1 MSDPVRTLID
11 ELIESQRRL
20 DTPVAR
26 FAAAHTAADNTATA
40 HSSRAGLGAQLI
52 PLSAP
57 GPGEQYAF
65 QVDLDSCTG
74 CKACV
79 SGCHS
84 LNGLDD
90 EETWRDVGLVYAN
103 ESLATLAG
111 IAGLQRD
118 NRASE
123 RNAELQLGSAACAAP
138 FAQTVTTACHHCEDP
153 ACLNGCPVVA
163 YEKDPITGIVVH
175 LDDQCIG
182 CSYCVLKCPY
192 DVPKFNERLGI
203 VRKCD
208 MCHGRLAAGE
218 APACAQACPTQ
229 AISIVTV
236 PVTTSQIS
244 NLKSQSAHPATAP
257 SSGVD
262 ARSQISDFKSQIA
275 ANAPT
280 SSAATALAALSGTD
294 SAYTRPTTRY
304 VSKNPLPTS
313 LFAAD
318 AHTLRPQHPHYALV
332 ILLVLTQIGLG
343 LLLAPLAASQISNLK
358 FETPSPLLALFGLG
372 LYATGLVAS
381 IAHLGQPLRAWR
393 IFLGLRTSW
402 LSREALLLGA
412 AFPLLSAIL
421 LRSDLA
427 QSLLAKFASPLPSLL
442 QQALQLAPLAGL
454 LLASL
459 GVFCSAMIY
468 TDTRRQFW
476 RLPQTLGRMGGTVAI
491 AALIPL
497 SAPLAAVTLVAK
509 LALELNTLRGGSPSA
524 RLQRSLLSPLVAA
537 RLVIASLILPTLF
550 VAPAGVTVVLFALGE
565 LLERTL
571 FFRAVDSPKMPGQPT
586 R

>member
-1 MSDPVRTLID
+1 MPASPNPVRTLID

-26 FAAAHTAADNTATA
+26 FAAAHSAADNAESS

-84 LNGLDD
+84 LNGLDN

-103 ESLATLAG
+103 DSLATL
-111 IAGLQRD
+111 AGLQRD

-208 MCHGRLAAGE
+208 MCHGRLAVGE
-218 APACAQACPTQ
+218 APACAQACPTE
-229 AISIVTV
+229 AISIIKVSV
-236 PVTTSQIS
+236 SIAGAAISTTAIEP
-244 NLKSQSAHPATAP
+244 H
-257 SSGVD
+257 
-262 ARSQISDFKSQIA
+262 A
-275 ANAPT
+275 ALT
-280 SSAATALAALSGTD
+280 ALSGTD

-304 VSKNPLPTS
+304 VSIKPLPAG

-318 AHTLRPQHPHYALV
+318 ARTLRPQHAHYALV
-332 ILLVLTQIGLG
+332 FLLVLTQLGVG
-343 LLLAPLAASQISNLK
+343 LLLSSQ
-358 FETPSPLLALFGLG
+358 LLAPSSQLLAVLG
-372 LYATGLVAS
+372 LALYSTGLVAS

-402 LSREALLLGA
+402 LSREAVLLGM
-412 AFPLLSAIL
+412 AFPLLAAAL
-421 LRSDLA
+421 LTTEMGANLLA
-427 QSLLAKFASPLPSLL
+427 QFAPPLPHLL
-442 QQALQLAPLAGL
+442 QRGVELSPTAGL
-454 LLASL
+454 LIAGL

-476 RLPQTLGRMGGTVAI
+476 CLTQTLGRMFGTVAI

-497 SAPLAAVTLVAK
+497 SAPLAAVLLVAK
-509 LALELNTLRGGSPSA
+509 LALELNTLRGTSTSA
-524 RLQRSLLSPLVAA
+524 RLQRGPLSPLVVA
-537 RLVIASLILPTLF
+537 RLAVAGLVVAAVF
-550 VAPAGVTVVLFALGE
+550 VAPAFASVLLFGVGE
-565 LLERTL
+565 FLERTL
-571 FFRAVDSPKMPGQPT
+571 FFRAVDSPKMPGVPA

>member
-26 FAAAHTAADNTATA
+26 FAAAHAAENNASA
-40 HSSRAGLGAQLI
+40 GSGARAGLGAQLI

-90 EETWRDVGLVYAN
+90 EETWRDVGLVYAGD
-103 ESLATLAG
+103 SIATLARN
-111 IAGLQRD
+111 AAPQ
-118 NRASE
+118 
-123 RNAELQLGSAACAAP
+123 NAELQLGSAACAAP

-244 NLKSQSAHPATAP
+244 NLTSQSAHPATAP

-275 ANAPT
+275 ANAPAA
-280 SSAATALAALSGTD
+280 SAANALAALSGTD

-304 VSKNPLPTS
+304 VSKNPLPAS

-332 ILLVLTQIGLG
+332 VLLVLTQIGLG
-343 LLLAPLAASQISNLK
+343 LLLAPLAASQIANLK
-358 FETPSPLLALFGLG
+358 FETPSPLLAVFGLG

-402 LSREALLLGA
+402 LSREAVLLGA
-412 AFPLLSAIL
+412 AFPLLALPAGAAGLQSLFGFHLPPALQSAI
-421 LRSDLA
+421 
-427 QSLLAKFASPLPSLL
+427 
-442 QQALQLAPLAGL
+442 QLAPHAGLRLAG
-454 LLASL
+454 L

-476 RLPQTLGRMGGTVAI
+476 RLSQTLGRMGGTVAI

-509 LALELNTLRGGSPSA
+509 LALELNTLRGDSPSA

-586 R
+586 H

>member
-26 FAAAHTAADNTATA
+26 FAAAHTAADKTATA
-40 HSSRAGLGAQLI
+40 HGSRAGLGAQLI

-103 ESLATLAG
+103 DSLATLAG

-123 RNAELQLGSAACAAP
+123 RNAEAQLGSAACAAP

-218 APACAQACPTQ
+218 APACAQACPTE

-236 PVTTSQIS
+236 AVTIDQIPKSKAPIQGHKSQS
-244 NLKSQSAHPATAP
+244 PEPKSQSAEH
-257 SSGVD
+257 
-262 ARSQISDFKSQIA
+262 KSQSP
-275 ANAPT
+275 NP
-280 SSAATALAALSGTD
+280 ALTALSGTD
-294 SAYTRPTTRY
+294 SGYTRPTTRY
-304 VSKNPLPTS
+304 VSKKPLPAG

-318 AHTLRPQHPHYALV
+318 AHTLRPQHAHYALV
-332 ILLVLTQIGLG
+332 FLLVLTQLGVG
-343 LLLAPLAASQISNLK
+343 LLLSSQ
-358 FETPSPLLALFGLG
+358 LLAQNSQLPAHSADHLAVLGLA

-402 LSREALLLGA
+402 LSREAVLLGM
-412 AFPLLSAIL
+412 AFPLLAAAL
-421 LRSDLA
+421 LTTEMGANLLA
-427 QSLLAKFASPLPSLL
+427 QFAPPLPPFL
-442 QQALQLAPLAGL
+442 QRGVELAPAAGL
-454 LLASL
+454 LIAGL

-476 RLPQTLGRMGGTVAI
+476 CLPQTLGRMFGTVAI

-497 SAPLAAVTLVAK
+497 SAPLAAIALVTKLV
-509 LALELNTLRGGSPSA
+509 LELNTLRGTSTSA
-524 RLQRSLLSPLVAA
+524 RLQRGLLSPLVVA
-537 RLVIASLILPTLF
+537 RLAVAGLVLTAVF
-550 VAPAGVTVVLFALGE
+550 VAPAFASVLLFGVGE

-571 FFRAVDSPKMPGQPT
+571 FFRAVDSPKMPGVPAS
-586 R
+586 

>member
-1 MSDPVRTLID
+1 MPASPDPVRTLID

-26 FAAAHTAADNTATA
+26 FAAAHAAADSERHAPGSLSA
-40 HSSRAGLGAQLI
+40 LGAQLI

-90 EETWRDVGLVYAN
+90 EETWRDVGLVYGRD
-103 ESLATLAG
+103 SLVTLAG
-111 IAGLQRD
+111 TAGLQHGTSGSH
-118 NRASE
+118 APE
-123 RNAELQLGSAACAAP
+123 RNAELQLGSTSCAAP

-163 YEKDPITGIVVH
+163 YEKDPLTGIVVH

-236 PVTTSQIS
+236 AVTASPIANPKSQNADS
-244 NLKSQSAHPATAP
+244 KSQSAEHKFDSPNPALTA
-257 SSGVD
+257 
-262 ARSQISDFKSQIA
+262 F
-275 ANAPT
+275 
-280 SSAATALAALSGTD
+280 SGTD

-304 VSKNPLPTS
+304 VSKKPLPAD

-318 AHTLRPQHPHYALV
+318 CQTLRPQHPHYVLV
-332 ILLVLTQIGLG
+332 ILLVLTQLGVGLLISSQLAAQSSQLQAPSSQLYASLG
-343 LLLAPLAASQISNLK
+343 LV
-358 FETPSPLLALFGLG
+358 

-402 LSREALLLGA
+402 LSREAVLLGA
-412 AFPLLSAIL
+412 AFPLLATAL
-421 LRSDLA
+421 FA
-427 QSLLAKFASPLPSLL
+427 TEFGANLLATFIAPPLPPV
-442 QQALQLAPLAGL
+442 LQLALRFAPAAGL
-454 LLASL
+454 VIAGL

-476 RLPQTLGRMGGTVAI
+476 RLSQTLGRMGGTVAI
-491 AALIPL
+491 TTLVPL
-497 SAPLAAVTLVAK
+497 SAPLASVLFVAK
-509 LALELNTLRGGSPSA
+509 LALELTSLRGTSTSA
-524 RLQRSLLSPLVAA
+524 RLQRGLLSPLVVA
-537 RLVIASLILPTLF
+537 RLAVAGLAFAGFFMLNPAAAVILF
-550 VAPAGVTVVLFALGE
+550 GVGE

-571 FFRAVDSPKMPGQPT
+571 FFRAVDSPKMPGVPT
-586 R
+586 S

>member
-26 FAAAHTAADNTATA
+26 FAAAHAVADNASA
-40 HSSRAGLGAQLI
+40 RSGSLRGLGSQLI

-90 EETWRDVGLVYAN
+90 EETWRDVGLVYSRDSLT
-103 ESLATLAG
+103 SLAG
-111 IAGLQRD
+111 R
-118 NRASE
+118 SE
-123 RNAELQLGSAACAAP
+123 QQVGSAGCAAP

-218 APACAQACPTQ
+218 APACAQACPTE
-229 AISIVTV
+229 AISIIKVTV
-236 PVTTSQIS
+236 SINGTAISTS
-244 NLKSQSAHPATAP
+244 AT
-257 SSGVD
+257 D
-262 ARSQISDFKSQIA
+262 AV
-275 ANAPT
+275 
-280 SSAATALAALSGTD
+280 AALSGTD

-304 VSKNPLPTS
+304 VSKNPLPAS

-332 ILLVLTQIGLG
+332 VLLVLTQIGLG
-343 LLLAPLAASQISNLK
+343 LLLSSQLQAPRSQLPALS
-358 FETPSPLLALFGLG
+358 SQLLAFFGLG
-372 LYATGLVAS
+372 LYATGLVSS

-402 LSREALLLGA
+402 LSREAALLGA
-412 AFPLLSAIL
+412 AFPLLAASL
-421 LRSDLA
+421 LQTDLG

-442 QQALQLAPLAGL
+442 QQAIQLAPSPGSSWPGLACF
-454 LLASL
+454 A
-459 GVFCSAMIY
+459 
-468 TDTRRQFW
+468 RR
-476 RLPQTLGRMGGTVAI
+476 
-491 AALIPL
+491 
-497 SAPLAAVTLVAK
+497 
-509 LALELNTLRGGSPSA
+509 
-524 RLQRSLLSPLVAA
+524 
-537 RLVIASLILPTLF
+537 
-550 VAPAGVTVVLFALGE
+550 
-565 LLERTL
+565 
-571 FFRAVDSPKMPGQPT
+571 
-586 R
+586 

>member
-1 MSDPVRTLID
+1 MPAPSDPVRTLID

-40 HSSRAGLGAQLI
+40 HGSRAGLGAQLI

-103 ESLATLAG
+103 DSLATLAG

-123 RNAELQLGSAACAAP
+123 RNAEAQLGSAACAAP

-218 APACAQACPTQ
+218 APACAQACPTE

-236 PVTTSQIS
+236 AVTIDQIPKS
-244 NLKSQSAHPATAP
+244 KAPIPGHKSQSPNPALT
-257 SSGVD
+257 
-262 ARSQISDFKSQIA
+262 
-275 ANAPT
+275 
-280 SSAATALAALSGTD
+280 ALSGTD

-304 VSKNPLPTS
+304 VSKKPLPAN
-313 LFAAD
+313 LVAAD
-318 AHTLRPQHPHYALV
+318 SQTLRPQHPHYALV
-332 ILLVLTQIGLG
+332 VLLVLTQLGLG
-343 LLLAPLAASQISNLK
+343 LLVSTQLSAPNSQLLAPSSQ
-358 FETPSPLLALFGLG
+358 LLSLFGLG
-372 LYATGLVAS
+372 LYGTGLLAS

-402 LSREALLLGA
+402 LSREAVLLGA

-427 QSLLAKFASPLPSLL
+427 QSLLAKFAPPLPSSL
-442 QQALQLAPLAGL
+442 QQALHLAPVGGILLAG
-454 LLASL
+454 L

-476 RLPQTLGRMGGTVAI
+476 RLSQTLGRMGGTVAI
-491 AALIPL
+491 AALIPI

-509 LALELNTLRGGSPSA
+509 LALELNTLRGDSPSA

-537 RLVIASLILPTLF
+537 RLIIASLLLPTLF
-550 VAPAGVTVVLFALGE
+550 VAPAGVTVVLFGIGE

-571 FFRAVDSPKMPGQPT
+571 FFRAVDSPKMPGVPAS
-586 R
+586 